1 MRQILRFGALTAL
14 LSLLASAQPSAPDA
28 RKAIERYLDPIAF
41 EHLAAR
47 GRAIAAIQTRDEA
60 ERRQA
65 AVHATILKL
74 LDGLPEHRG
83 PVPVRNFGV
92 VPADGFRIEKIAFE
106 SLPGLF
112 VTADVYVPA
121 TGAAPFPAVLITPG
135 HEAAA
140 KAAQYNW
147 GANLARN
154 GILAMAVD
162 PMGQGERLQHY
173 DPELEDSKLG
183 QGTPE
188 HGHAA
193 FSTLLLGD
201 PVARYF
207 INDGMR
213 AVDYLTSRKDV
224 NPDRIG
230 AFGCSGGGTATAYL
244 AALEPRI
251 KAAATACYI
260 TTYEELL
267 RTIGNQEAEQSI
279 PGFLSADLDFADWVE
294 LAAPKPYA
302 IVSTTEDMFP
312 FAGARQSF
320 EEAKRFYTLFGA
332 GDRIQWIT
340 GPGHHGNLGPI
351 ADQIV
356 AFFVKA
362 LRDGATADYRQARL
376 EHPRELQCTPTG
388 QVSTSLHGETVESIN
403 RKRAPSVMP
412 ARPDTS
418 PATIRAAAF
427 MSAEPGP
434 PPIAT
439 VSKTEQRGTY
449 RVDTLAFAMEPDVE
463 VAAIAAIPSASG
475 RKPAVI
481 LMDSQPIERLAAGPD
496 FERLASGGRVVL
508 LLQARGTPLAFRPNS
523 TGASLL
529 GAFNILSLRAML
541 VDKTIVGM
549 RADDAIRAVN
559 WLCARSDVDPAA
571 ITLYGTGPLGVVA
584 LHAAAVDRRIARVVI
599 EDTLSSYRMALE
611 APLHRDLAEVMVP
624 GVLRHYDLPDLVH
637 AIAPRT
643 IAIWNPVDAV
653 GKPVPSAHERSPR
666 DPLPVE

>member
-1 MRQILRFGALTAL
+1 MASTLRLCALTAACAVL
-14 LSLLASAQPSAPDA
+14 VPAQPADP
-28 RKAIERYLDPIAF
+28 RKDVERYLDSIAF
-41 EHLAAR
+41 QHLAAR
-47 GRAIAAIQTRDEA
+47 GRAIAAIQTRADA
-60 ERRQA
+60 ERRQT
-65 AVHATILKL
+65 AVRARILTL

-83 PVPVRNFGV
+83 PVPVRAFGS
-92 VPADGFRIEKIAFE
+92 VPADGFRIEKIAYE
-106 SLPGLF
+106 SLPSLF
-112 VTADVYVPA
+112 VTADVYVPT
-121 TGAAPFPAVLITPG
+121 TGAGPFPAVLITPG

-193 FSTLLLGD
+193 FSTLLIGD

-213 AVDYLTSRKDV
+213 AVDYLSARKDV
-224 NPDRIG
+224 DAARIG

-251 KAAATACYI
+251 KAAASACYI
-260 TTYEELL
+260 TSYEELL

-320 EEAKRFYTLFGA
+320 EESKRFYSLLGA

-340 GPGHHGNLGPI
+340 GPGRHGNLGPI
-351 ADQIV
+351 GAEIV
-356 AFFVKA
+356 GFFVKTFKN
-362 LRDGATADYRQARL
+362 GAAADYKEARIDNP
-376 EHPRELQCTPTG
+376 HDLQCTPTG
-388 QVSTSLHGETVESIN
+388 QVSTSLRGETIESIN
-403 RKRAPSVMP
+403 RQRAASLMP
-412 ARPDTS
+412 ARPDAS
-418 PATIRAAAF
+418 PATIRAQAAIT
-427 MSAEPGP
+427 AEPGP
-434 PPIAT
+434 PPAAM
-439 VSKTEQRGTY
+439 VSKTEQRGAY
-449 RVDTLAFAMEPDVE
+449 RVDTLALATEPGVE
-463 VAAIAAIPSASG
+463 VAAIAAIPAAPG

-481 LMDSQPIERLAAGPD
+481 LLDSQPKERLAASAD
-496 FERLASGGRVVL
+496 FERLASSGHVL
-508 LLQARGTPLAFRPNS
+508 LIVQPRGTPAPAAAQ
-523 TGASLL
+523 ASLL
-529 GAFNILSLRAML
+529 GAFNLLSLRAML
-541 VDKTIVGM
+541 VSKTLVGL

-559 WLCARSDVDPAA
+559 WLAARSDVDPAA
-571 ITLYGTGPLGVVA
+571 ITLYGNGPQGVVA
-584 LHAAAVDRRIARVVI
+584 LHAAAVDGRIARVVI
-599 EDTLSSYRMALE
+599 ENTLDSYRMALD
-611 APLHRDLAEVMVP
+611 APLHRDLAEIIVP
-624 GVLRHYDLPDLVH
+624 GVLRHYDLPDLVR

-643 IAIWNPVDAV
+643 VAVWNAVDAM
-653 GKPVPSAHERSPR
+653 GKLLPRGKQRSLR
-666 DPLPVE
+666 DPLPIE